1 MAGELF
7 SVPMVVDRD
16 NLRQLEQ
23 FVMLAPLHQSHN
35 LNACFSGLPGHRHGV
50 QEYAENTIF
59 SQHIA
64 LTH

>member
-7 SVPMVVDRD
+7 SALMVVDRD
-16 NLRQLEQ
+16 KLRQHEQ
-23 FVMLAPLHQSHN
+23 FVMLAPLHQPHS

>member
-1 MAGELF
+1 MADELF
-7 SVPMVVDRD
+7 SAPMVVDRD

-23 FVMLAPLHQSHN
+23 FVMLAPLRQPHS

>member
-1 MAGELF
+1 
-7 SVPMVVDRD
+7 MVVDRD

-23 FVMLAPLHQSHN
+23 IVMLAPLHQSHN
-35 LNACFSGLPGHRHGV
+35 LNACFSGLPGHRHGM